1 MVYWDPL
8 SFQGLIK
15 LEVLDID
22 YDKFHTC
29 KVGMQIACTCTCRM
43 LNVILMK
50 LRTFKILI
58 REFRYI
64 FTSSCSFKEL
74 HGYTNVND

>member
-1 MVYWDPL
+1 MIYWDPL
-8 SFQGLIK
+8 SFQDLIK

-29 KVGMQIACTCTCRM
+29 KVGMQIACRM
-43 LNVILMK
+43 LNFLLMK

-58 REFRYI
+58 SEFRYT
-64 FTSSCSFKEL
+64 FTSSYSSKEL
-74 HGYTNVND
+74 RGYTNVRNK